1 MYWKMLIWCRATS
14 FQNSRT
20 LNLRRTTMAAPARS
34 AVEVTEVAAAP
45 WYSGRQQ

>member
-1 MYWKMLIWCRATS
+1 MYWNTLIWCSRTS

-20 LNLRRTTMAAPARS
+20 LNLRRTTIAAPVFS

>member
-1 MYWKMLIWCRATS
+1 MYWNTLMRCWRTS

-20 LNLRRTTMAAPARS
+20 LNLRRTTMLAPARN
-34 AVEVTEVAAAP
+34 AVEVTDVAAAP